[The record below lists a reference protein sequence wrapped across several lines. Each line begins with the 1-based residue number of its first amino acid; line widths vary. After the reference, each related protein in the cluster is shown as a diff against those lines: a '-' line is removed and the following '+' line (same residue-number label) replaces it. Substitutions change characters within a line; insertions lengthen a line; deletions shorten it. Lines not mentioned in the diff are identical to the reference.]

1 MTVEFGL
8 TDELT
13 NTQYAPLA
21 ALFVHYQQN
30 QVFQPLEQMQKWSK
44 ERDFSP
50 VSKLLQLILSI
61 LAGCDTLSEVNSK
74 LSPEAALAR
83 VWGWPRFADQSTLS
97 RLLDQLTLKQLDELR
112 AATTQIWRS
121 HGQAVKHD
129 WRGHLWLD
137 YDLSG
142 LPCGLRAEA
151 SQKGYFSEKKTA
163 QGANWPGSVRSNIG
177 KPSGQM
183 CFPATITRSTV
194 YNRLCGQPKLL

>member
-1 MTVEFGL
+1 MPVEIGL

-30 QVFQPLEQMQKWSK
+30 QVFRPLEQMQKWGK

-50 VSKLLQLILSI
+50 VNKLQQLILSV

-74 LSPEAALAR
+74 LRAEVTLAR
-83 VWGWPRFADQSTLS
+83 VWGWPRFAEQSNLS

-112 AATTQIWRS
+112 AATTQIWHNHSR
-121 HGQAVKHD
+121 AVEHD
-129 WRGHLWLD
+129 RRGYLWLD

-142 LPCGLRAEA
+142 LPCSERAEA

-163 QGANWPGSVRSNIG
+163 PDAS
-177 KPSGQM
+177 
-183 CFPATITRSTV
+183 
-194 YNRLCGQPKLL
+194 